1 VPALQFDGATLRLTR
16 RQPQGVQ
23 IVAWSLRGDALT
35 RWTAA
40 PTTRAEALQETW
52 FQSYQLLGNEPGQ
65 LRALPGVASWQ
76 MYCYRGNGWSNCQSS
91 GDLVADAAPPPP
103 PPPSSSSPPNP
114 SAPPPAP
121 SPGAALLM
129 AMIIVALVATMAS
142 AMVWTQWRAIQVE
155 AAERARTQS
164 YWVLAG
170 ALDWA
175 RLILREDAREN
186 QRDAGRQGAAD
197 HLGEPWAVPLAEARL
212 STFLAADRD
221 NTDEAPDAF
230 LSGVITDAQ
239 SRYNLANLAS
249 GGKVV
254 PVELTT
260 LQRLCEFVGVSVAV
274 ADQIAESLRQAGPQ
288 AAEAAATGNVGQP
301 LDPPILPTR
310 MQELAWL
317 GVDAA
322 TIAKLQPFVTIL
334 PATTPVNLNTAP
346 KEVIAA
352 VIERGDLAS
361 AERIVRQRER
371 DPLRSLQAAKT
382 LLGGTV
388 EPDPKRVAVT
398 SDFFEVRGRLR
409 LEQLVV
415 EETSLVQR
423 RGGLQIVALRRE
435 RIGSTD
441 APDAAVAATSQ

>member
-1 VPALQFDGATLRLTR
+1 
-16 RQPQGVQ
+16 
-23 IVAWSLRGDALT
+23 
-35 RWTAA
+35 
-40 PTTRAEALQETW
+40 
-52 FQSYQLLGNEPGQ
+52 
-65 LRALPGVASWQ
+65 
-76 MYCYRGNGWSNCQSS
+76 
-91 GDLVADAAPPPP
+91 
-103 PPPSSSSPPNP
+103 
-114 SAPPPAP
+114 
-121 SPGAALLM
+121 M